1 LIPEP
6 VEKNPFRDQRTSV
19 VQIDSL
25 KSAVSHHP
33 VEVPPRTLPPVFL
46 ATSDRASSASSTDR
60 NFMTPRGYFRGA
72 RAQYLAQWRRNLSNP
87 SLREALTGAAFISSA
102 ERYFSTA
109 ILFVIQTELLFE
121 PLSVRMIQRPDGVS
135 LEPVKRMR
143 CRNRNLNPFNLHDH

>member
-1 LIPEP
+1 
-6 VEKNPFRDQRTSV
+6 
-19 VQIDSL
+19 
-25 KSAVSHHP
+25 
-33 VEVPPRTLPPVFL
+33 
-46 ATSDRASSASSTDR
+46 
-60 NFMTPRGYFRGA
+60 MTPRGYFRGA